1 MKDFF
6 GFVNKLDDYFLNFS
20 VALMGLVLFIQIV
33 MRYVFN
39 HPLIWSEELAR
50 YLFIWMAFI
59 GIGYGIKYDLHIKME
74 AFLAIFPQT
83 AQQVVVIITEVVT
96 IIFMG
101 IILIP
106 GLQFAIH
113 TGHVPSSAMGIP
125 MYWVYSA
132 FPVGMMLGM
141 LRMTISVIRQCKAL
155 GKKEVA

>member
-1 MKDFF
+1 MKDLL

-39 HPLIWSEELAR
+39 HPLIWSEEMAR

-59 GIGYGIKYDLHIKME
+59 GVGYGIKYDLHIKME
-74 AFLAIFPQT
+74 AFLAIFPSKVQK
-83 AQQVVVIITEVVT
+83 VVIVLTEIVAIV
-96 IIFMG
+96 FMG
-101 IILIP
+101 LVLVPSI
-106 GLQFAIH
+106 QFAVH

-132 FPVGMMLGM
+132 FPVGLILGM
-141 LRMTISVIRQCKAL
+141 IRMTISVISQCKAL
-155 GKKEVA
+155 GKGE